1 MSRVVFV
8 VLSLVFAGAGAGL
21 AWQAARRV
29 VRRREFLA
37 QSLVAEGRVAGF
49 RQQRAGGSERDS
61 FFPQIEFHTQ
71 AGHPVR
77 FESETGSE
85 SPSLC
90 VGDAVRVRYRADA
103 PNEAEL
109 DDFFSLW
116 GLPLLLGSLGAV
128 CLAVGV
134 SLLAGWIAP

>member
-1 MSRVVFV
+1 VSRATFV
-8 VLSLVFAGAGAGL
+8 ALSLVFVAVGAVL
-21 AWQAARRV
+21 AWMAARRFL
-29 VRRREFLA
+29 RRREFLA
-37 QSLVAEGRVAGF
+37 QSVRAEGRVVGF
-49 RQQRAGGSERDS
+49 REQRESGSERNS
-61 FFPQIEFHTQ
+61 FFPQIEFRTS

-85 SPSLC
+85 SPSHS
-90 VGDAVRVRYRADA
+90 VGDSVRVRYRTGA

-116 GLPLLLGSLGAV
+116 DLPLLLGALGLTF
-128 CLAVGV
+128 LAIGF

>member
-1 MSRVVFV
+1 VSRSVFV
-8 VLSLVFAGAGAGL
+8 ALSLVFAGVGAVL
-21 AWQAARRV
+21 ALHAARGL
-29 VRRREFLA
+29 VRRRAFLA
-37 QSLVAEGRVAGF
+37 QSVLAEGRVVGF
-49 RQQRAGGSERDS
+49 RRQREGGSERDS

-90 VGDAVRVRYRADA
+90 VGDVVRVRYRADA

-109 DDFFSLW
+109 DEIFTLW
-116 GLPLLLGSLGAV
+116 GLPLLLGALGAIFS
-128 CLAVGV
+128 AVGV
-134 SLLAGWIAP
+134 SLLAGWIVP